1 MRDVVLIDLKVHRL
15 RATERAVLVKP
26 DGIDDEVW
34 LPLSQIEMTPP
45 DGDGLCGLAIPE
57 WMALQKGLI

>member
-1 MRDVVLIDLKVHRL
+1 MRDVVLIDLRVHRI

-26 DGIDDEVW
+26 DDIDDEVW

-45 DGDGLCGLAIPE
+45 DEDGLCDLSVPE
-57 WMALQKGLI
+57 WLALEKGLI